1 MSELLHRLNLTRL
14 PAPLPALREAARQQQ
29 LSYEA
34 FLETARRT
42 ELDGR
47 QQRAQERRFRVARLP
62 FPARLERF
70 DFRFQPTVSERL
82 MRELASL
89 AFLQTATNVVLV
101 GPPGVGKT
109 HLACSLATAA
119 LEAGHA
125 ALFVTLR
132 ELSQQRA
139 QPGPRGGMAVVR
151 RYRQPM
157 VRVRDEV
164 GYTRLSPDQAHAV
177 FELIAARYERRPT
190 LVTSHLTF
198 AEWGGLLGD
207 DVLASALL
215 DRLLHH
221 AEVVAI
227 NGRSYRMRQRMPVDL
242 PTPSVAPSGGGVG

>member
-1 MSELLHRLNLTRL
+1 MSSLAQQLNLTSL
-14 PAPLPALREAARQQQ
+14 PAQLPALLEAARQQQ

-34 FLETARRT
+34 FLECALSC
-42 ELDGR
+42 ELAER
-47 QQRAQERRFRVARLP
+47 QKRAQERRLRGARLP

-70 DFRFQPTVSERL
+70 DFRFQPSVSERL

-89 AFLQTATNVVLV
+89 AFVQTATNVVFV

-119 LEAGHA
+119 LEAGHS

-132 ELSQQRA
+132 ELSQQLA
-139 QPGPRGGMAVVR
+139 QPGPRGGLAVVR
-151 RYRQPM
+151 RYSQPA
-157 VRVRDEV
+157 VLIVDEV
-164 GYTRLSPDQAHAV
+164 GYTRLSTEQAHAL
-177 FELIAARYERRPT
+177 FELVAARYERRPT
-190 LVTSHLTF
+190 LLTSNLTF

-227 NGRSYRMRQRMPVDL
+227 NGRSYRMRQRL
-242 PTPSVAPSGGGVG
+242 PGDGPAAS